1 MGVEDLDVIWDGLSR
16 LNMPVKG
23 VHIGNFVGISL
34 CYFASRLKEVCS
46 DSLIIAID
54 PNIPHRGIQ
63 RPDDITAKVLRK
75 FRVENMV
82 LRLTGYSIKKCLSN
96 DSINY
101 TGDYDPYTHFQD
113 EVSSQYQLLNLLK
126 IGRSWLDF
134 AIIDGN
140 HEGEYLSK
148 EIMVSYALLRNG
160 GHLYIDDLDED
171 WPQIKKVYEY
181 ISESEMF
188 STSKIGCRTGLLIK
202 QECPT
207 LHSAPVS
214 RTLGI

>member
-1 MGVEDLDVIWDGLSR
+1 MGGCKFSRASSSR
-16 LNMPVKG
+16 L
-23 VHIGNFVGISL
+23 F
-34 CYFASRLKEVCS
+34 SRF
-46 DSLIIAID
+46 I
-54 PNIPHRGIQ
+54 
-63 RPDDITAKVLRK
+63 
-75 FRVENMV
+75 
-82 LRLTGYSIKKCLSN
+82 LS
-96 DSINY
+96 
-101 TGDYDPYTHFQD
+101 
-113 EVSSQYQLLNLLK
+113 E
-126 IGRSWLDF
+126 RS
-134 AIIDGN
+134 
-140 HEGEYLSK
+140 HLSK